1 MVISLNRNLLF
12 ILFMVPTLLMAQV
25 TVRDTTIIWHTFR
38 YGLNADHTMNWN
50 TNVSFDTVAKI
61 FTGVVLENEYLKI
74 TLVPEFGGRIISMIY
89 KPTGHEELYQNPAG
103 APYGV
108 GQDWFYYKWLMVYG
122 GIFPTLPEP
131 EHGKAWLLPWKY
143 TVLKQTPDTVRCQM
157 SWVDSIKLQGINT
170 SKWRYGQTN
179 LRCDF
184 SVTLIKGASSLEAD
198 VALYNDSN
206 KNLDYEYWTCLT
218 LAPGSEPGD
227 PKCTQ
232 GDEIII
238 PASKIKISSGY
249 PDIARQ
255 EKQVQGENGIY
266 IFDKLR
272 YWKNWSN
279 DGIAYPWE
287 DSNEN
292 YWGVINHDNE
302 EGIIRVADNNITTGI
317 KIWAWGYPQSQNIKP
332 FSSPS
337 EVHRPYVELWA
348 GHSNEFFAPAQI
360 AMNSTKKWKE
370 IYVPT
375 IGLSNVTKANGEVIA
390 DFKVDDGKTV
400 NLGFVTTRP
409 KNRFNVSIGITGQ
422 HSQVLKTQTL
432 MPDPVNGNRIMTDLP
447 ANQTWSSGDS
457 LVCMISDSANGCY
470 LATSI
475 PLDKITTEVT
485 DRSAIAKDFQLYQNF
500 PNPFN
505 PSTSFKYQ
513 TAKASFVSIKIYNVL
528 GREVATLVNEVK
540 HIGSYSATWN
550 AAGFGSGIYICKMQS
565 GSFTSTKKMIL
576 IK

>member
-1 MVISLNRNLLF
+1 
-12 ILFMVPTLLMAQV
+12 MVPTLLMAQV
-25 TVRDTTIIWHTFR
+25 TVRDTTIIWHTFKYR
-38 YGLNADHTMNWN
+38 LNEDHTMNWN

-108 GQDWFYYKWLMVYG
+108 GQEWFYYKWLMVYG

-157 SWVDSIKLQGINT
+157 SWEDTIKLQGINT
-170 SKWRYGQTN
+170 NKWRYGETN

-184 SVTLIKGASSLEAD
+184 TVTLIKGASSLEAD

-232 GDEIII
+232 GAELII
-238 PASKIKISSGY
+238 PALKIKIPSGY

-255 EKQVQGENGIY
+255 EKQVQGEKGIY
-266 IFDKLR
+266 TFDKLR
-272 YWKNWSN
+272 YWKNWNN

-287 DSNEN
+287 DTNEN
-292 YWGVINHDNE
+292 FWGVINHDNE

-317 KIWAWGYPQSQNIKP
+317 KIWAWGYTQSQNINP
-332 FSSPS
+332 FNSPS

-375 IGLSNVTKANGEVIA
+375 IGLSNVTNANDEIIA
-390 DFKVDDGKTV
+390 DFKVDSGKTV
-400 NLGFVTTRP
+400 NLSFVTTRP
-409 KNRFNVSIGITGQ
+409 NNHFDVSIGITGQ
-422 HSQVLKTQTL
+422 NSQVLKTQTII
-432 MPDPVNGNRIMTDLP
+432 PDPVNGNRIMTDLP
-447 ANQTWSSGDS
+447 ANQTWSKGDS
-457 LVCMISDSANGCY
+457 LVCMITDSANGCY
-470 LATSI
+470 LTTSI
-475 PLDKITTEVT
+475 PLDKLTTEVT
-485 DRSAIAKDFQLYQNF
+485 DRSAIAKDFQLYQNY

-505 PSTSFKYQ
+505 PATEIRFSVPEDGF
-513 TAKASFVSIKIYNVL
+513 ASLKVYNVL
-528 GREVATLVNEVK
+528 GQVVATLFEGTAKSGHYVSV
-540 HIGSYSATWN
+540 TFN
-550 AAGFGSGIYICKMQS
+550 ASEMASGVYFSRLEYNGRSIVQRMLLAK
-565 GSFTSTKKMIL
+565 
-576 IK
+576 